1 MFPLPT
7 LAYVKI
13 GAAILLI
20 LGAFAYGWHIR
31 DVDFTEFKVSVRV
44 AAEKQIAENQAKQKE
59 SELVNKGVQDAYEA
73 RIASIHAM
81 YSGMQHNTSGGPVSS
96 VPNAT
101 ITINGETH
109 NILDVAEQCTITT
122 QQLQSTQDWIRSQ
135 MSVYQ

>member
-13 GAAILLI
+13 GAGILLV

-81 YSGMQHNTSGGPVSS
+81 YSGMQHTSSSAVSS
-96 VPNAT
+96 VPNAS
-101 ITINGETH
+101 ITINGQTH

-122 QQLQSTQDWIRSQ
+122 QQLISLQDWIRSQ